1 MKQIRFQ
8 IERAW
13 KLAPRAHTHTSR
25 VRWQTSDY
33 TEKSSLI
40 LMVAALSYATRVKQQ
55 PPMSLP
61 STSQNGFMSNNLLFP
76 PSWNALLT
84 KKDHFN
90 VDIILRLHLFRTYQ
104 NEAFFPS
111 LSVFGSVFGMD
122 QREIWPG
129 NIYGRSARN
138 FLLKSKLADTI
149 VPIRTAQSQLE
160 KHTFWTLGKLWPGIG
175 LGLFS
180 YVCVCEWRWAV
191 VLPIWYQ

>member
-1 MKQIRFQ
+1 
-8 IERAW
+8 
-13 KLAPRAHTHTSR
+13 
-25 VRWQTSDY
+25 
-33 TEKSSLI
+33 
-40 LMVAALSYATRVKQQ
+40 MVAALSYATRVKQQ

-175 LGLFS
+175 LGVFS
-180 YVCVCEWRWAV
+180 VCVCEWRWAV